1 MAQEQRT
8 DIQFKIDDW
17 IKTNGNKEITGVQ
30 MNEVLSLL
38 SDSMFNKID
47 EPRPTI
53 EPAAKTSASF
63 YVNSDDPVS
72 GLEGF
77 LGPISIDLTSE
88 TLTSN
93 LSSVRYLVSQ
103 DGTNFTSTL
112 SNSGG
117 LTVVDTLAH
126 LSSWVTTNIT
136 SDTQKWYV
144 IVIAE
149 YFASDLGLGL
159 VRFQY

>member
-17 IKTNGNKEITGVQ
+17 IKTNGNKEITGAQ
-30 MNEVLSLL
+30 MNEGLSLL

-63 YVNSDDPVS
+63 YVNSD
-72 GLEGF
+72 
-77 LGPISIDLTSE
+77 
-88 TLTSN
+88 
-93 LSSVRYLVSQ
+93 
-103 DGTNFTSTL
+103 
-112 SNSGG
+112 
-117 LTVVDTLAH
+117 
-126 LSSWVTTNIT
+126 NIT